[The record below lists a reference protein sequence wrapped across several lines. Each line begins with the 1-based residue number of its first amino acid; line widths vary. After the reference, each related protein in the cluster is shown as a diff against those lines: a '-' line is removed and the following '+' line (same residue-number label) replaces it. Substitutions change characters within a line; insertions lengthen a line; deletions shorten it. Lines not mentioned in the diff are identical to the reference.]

1 MDFKKLPF
9 WGQFA
14 VVAAM
19 AAVLVGVAWYAYP
32 NFEEMAAKNEADRDK
47 LEGLQTEIRKGQA
60 IEAKLPEFEREIA
73 NLRAKLDD
81 LLAILP
87 TEPETGELLKWVKNL
102 ADQSNLELKQFNPGG
117 LKPVEFYKEFPI
129 QMQIE
134 GDYHDLGVFF
144 DRAPGVRLIQV
155 SPPRRSS
162 TTTKREGSNEAET
175 PAVARSR
182 RGAEPPASRRRW
194 VHRRRGG
201 PGARAGRRAADSD
214 SRS

>member
-19 AAVLVGVAWYAYP
+19 AGVIVAVAFTTYP
-32 NFEEMAAKNEADRDK
+32 NFNAMTKRNGDERSR

-60 IEAKLPEFEREIA
+60 IEAKLPEFEREIE
-73 NLRAKLDD
+73 NLQVKLSD

-102 ADQSNLELKQFNPGG
+102 TDQSNLELKKFDPQA
-117 LKPVEFYKEFPI
+117 LRPVEFYKEFPI
-129 QMQIE
+129 QMEIE

-144 DRAPGVRLIQV
+144 DRISKYSRIINV
-155 SPPRRSS
+155 SNVVIGAKSQTHGS
-162 TTTKREGSNEAET
+162 IASNFTATTFVYDDKAAQQQEQ
-175 PAVARSR
+175 
-182 RGAEPPASRRRW
+182 
-194 VHRRRGG
+194 GG
-201 PGARAGRRAADSD
+201 QQP
-214 SRS
+214 